1 MFFCVDMTFNWFQ
14 MLFRVFCIVSVQDLY
29 ALEQFQST
37 RQQQQLR
44 ETQVEIDLGAQL
56 LLNYILVLIYKIY
69 TRCSRVKRIGLWSA
83 SNALILN
90 QMGE

>member
-1 MFFCVDMTFNWFQ
+1 MTFNWFQMLFRLFCIISVQDLYGARPYLFCLFFCVDMTFNWFQ

-44 ETQVEIDLGAQL
+44 ENQV
-56 LLNYILVLIYKIY
+56 
-69 TRCSRVKRIGLWSA
+69 
-83 SNALILN
+83 
-90 QMGE
+90 